1 MTHHLPDLI
10 PVLRAEDVIH
20 PHALASQAGTTAAMC
35 SQRTRAASAADLAPP
50 PPRMGSEH
58 ALNLP
63 SRTGDMLRYRN
74 GRVTDLQGNTLEPAR

>member
-1 MTHHLPDLI
+1 
-10 PVLRAEDVIH
+10 
-20 PHALASQAGTTAAMC
+20 
-35 SQRTRAASAADLAPP
+35 
-50 PPRMGSEH
+50 MGSEH